1 MGFVLSLMPFCMR
14 VQKPG
19 ISVARSLI
27 WICCFATTLLITES
41 VWGGAAYRYQRS
53 VVNGQQ
59 IGSII
64 GDIKMHLTGSGETL
78 LDIARDYGLGFNEL
92 RMVHPDID
100 PWVVPP
106 GRDLKIPLCW
116 VIPPTRFEAIVI
128 NLPEMRLYHF
138 FPKMGLV
145 KTYALGIG
153 NVGRQTPVGTF
164 KVVDRQVD
172 PVWEIPAF
180 LRPKYGVSKIP
191 PGPSNPLGKYWLG
204 LSAKGYGIHGT
215 NFPWGVGRLVSNGC
229 IRLYP
234 EDIAGLFKEVEA
246 GTVVEII
253 YEPVKIGLRDQEIFL
268 EVHPDIYGNIPD
280 LLSYAK
286 KRLEASGLL
295 TDASME
301 LVEQA
306 VNVADGVPVSIGM
319 LAKGGDTASALV
331 SNK

>member
-1 MGFVLSLMPFCMR
+1 MSFIRIQTF
-14 VQKPG
+14 K
-19 ISVARSLI
+19 ISTSRILF
-27 WICCFATTLLITES
+27 WMFCFATSLLICQS
-41 VWGGAAYRYQRS
+41 VWGGAAYRYELS
-53 VVNGQQ
+53 AVNGQHV
-59 IGSII
+59 GGVI
-64 GDIKMHLTGSGETL
+64 GDIKTHQTGNGETL
-78 LDIARDYGLGFNEL
+78 LDIARAYGLGFNEL
-92 RMVHPDID
+92 KMPHPDID
-100 PWVVPP
+100 PWIVPA

-138 FPKMGLV
+138 FPKIGLV

-191 PGPSNPLGKYWLG
+191 PGTSNPLGKYWLG
-204 LSAKGYGIHGT
+204 LSARGYGIHGT

-234 EDIAGLFKEVEA
+234 EDIAVLFNEVET

-253 YEPVKIGLRDQEIFL
+253 YEPVKIGFRNQKIFL
-268 EVHPDIYGNIPD
+268 EVHPDIYGNIPNM
-280 LLSYAK
+280 LNYTI

-295 TDASME
+295 SSVSME
-301 LVEQA
+301 LVERA
-306 VNVADGVPVSIGM
+306 VDVADGVPVSIGI
-319 LAKGGDTASALV
+319 LAKGGDTASALI
-331 SNK
+331 SIK